1 MVAFFVENLKYNAP
15 SCRNKATPYKK
26 GNSKKV
32 GGKSNCIITEAK
44 KGSNSIRR
52 DFGSTREVGFQI
64 ELCVC

>member
-1 MVAFFVENLKYNAP
+1 MDSQKLFKEVSNRAL
-15 SCRNKATPYKK
+15 KK
-26 GNSKKV
+26 GNSKEV

-64 ELCVC
+64 ELCLC